1 MKKTNERHKLLN
13 IFRPKK
19 FINESYE
26 ADKKLIID
34 KYNELGYRDAR
45 IVKDSVKMF
54 NDRTVD
60 VYIKVNEGDKYYL
73 RNVTCPFVRG
83 L

>member
-19 FINESYE
+19 FINSRTYE

-45 IVKDSVKMF
+45 IVTDSV
-54 NDRTVD
+54 N
-60 VYIKVNEGDKYYL
+60 
-73 RNVTCPFVRG
+73 NVRRPYRRHPI
-83 L
+83 